1 MSARRITEIR
11 MRDHTED
18 DWTDEASTPPPPA
31 WARAARTLAEWGLTI
46 AAAAGLWL
54 LIGVL
59 RAPEL
64 PDRAPDITL
73 HDLGGTQH
81 SLASLQGQT
90 VVLNFWAAWCGPCRL
105 EIPTLS
111 RFADAH
117 PETPVLGIAVDGSRA
132 ELRRAAQALGIRY
145 TVLIGDEQTSLD
157 YDITSLPTT
166 VVVGPD
172 GAIRHAHTGLV
183 LGPQLRLMTR

>member
-1 MSARRITEIR
+1 MQDDT
-11 MRDHTED
+11 DG
-18 DWTDEASTPPPPA
+18 DWTDEEHDSDPPPA
-31 WARAARTLAEWGLTI
+31 WARAARMLAEWGLTI

-54 LIGVL
+54 FIGMM

-73 HDLGGTQH
+73 YDLHGEQH

-90 VVLNFWAAWCGPCRL
+90 VVLNFWAEWCGPCRI
-105 EIPTLS
+105 EIPALS
-111 RFADAH
+111 RFADAR
-117 PETPVLGIAVDGSRA
+117 PETPILGIAVDGSRA
-132 ELRRAAQALGIRY
+132 ELQRAAQTLGIRY
-145 TVLIGDEQTSLD
+145 TVLIGNEQTSRD
-157 YDITSLPTT
+157 YNITTLPTT

-172 GAIRHAHTGLV
+172 GAIRHAHTGPV